1 MTDPTEALSESAK
14 AVQEVAKLGGSAID
28 AGRKAGGWLDRIF
41 GGSIEDAVGLHWSDR
56 IKARRIEAAIYDW
69 ERLEKLVREAASR
82 LKARGVNTTRFI
94 PPKVALPLLEHATI
108 EDDAHLHTL
117 WANLLANGLDPS
129 ADEIERKYI
138 STLSEL
144 TSADAAVFTAIC
156 VDWYTSNRHADWY
169 PPHTL
174 TYEPWVDGTNR
185 HADIS
190 VITLN
195 RLGLVA
201 SSFTEFNTFD
211 PPDQSDW
218 KASQQPRR
226 EPVRVYGDLTTVT
239 VTAFGEAFY
248 KAAIA

>member
-69 ERLEKLVREAASR
+69 ERLEQLVHGVDSR

-94 PPKVALPLLEHATI
+94 PPKVALPLLENATI
-108 EDDAHLHTL
+108 EHDDDLHTL

-129 ADEIERKYI
+129 ADEIEKKYV
-138 STLSEL
+138 STLAEL
-144 TSADAAVFTAIC
+144 TSADAAVFAAIC
-156 VDWYTSNRHADWY
+156 LDWLTSDRHTDWFH
-169 PPHTL
+169 PTL
-174 TYEPWVDGTNR
+174 KYEPFVDGTKC
-185 HADIS
+185 HPEIS

-211 PPDQSDW
+211 PPDRGDW
-218 KASQQPRR
+218 KASQEPTR
-226 EPVRVYGDLTTVT
+226 ESVRVFGDLTSVT